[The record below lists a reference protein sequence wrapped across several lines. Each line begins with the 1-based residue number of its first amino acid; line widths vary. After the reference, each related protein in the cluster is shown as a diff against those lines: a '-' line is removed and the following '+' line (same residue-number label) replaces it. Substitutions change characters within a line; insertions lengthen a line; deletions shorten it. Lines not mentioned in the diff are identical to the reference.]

1 MTPRRRLAGRAGWGL
16 ADQALSSLTNFGL
29 GIVVARNVSAHD
41 FGGFSLAFAAFLIV
55 LGVSR
60 AISTEP
66 LLIRHSTT
74 GPEDWREAAG
84 RATGSSL
91 VTGSLAGLGCLVIAV
106 LAGGA
111 LGGGFAALA
120 VVLPGLLLQDSWR
133 FAFIAKGEPRSTF
146 LLDLAWTAGLVPAML
161 VIDQLVHQTSAV
173 VPILVWGLTAT
184 AAGVLGTIRGGVLP
198 SPMHAPAWVRRHR
211 DLVPRFVLEAL
222 TGVGANQATIFVVGA
237 FAGLAGAGSLR
248 AGQLLLGPM
257 QVLFMAVTLIA
268 IPEAVRLLA
277 QGRDR
282 LLRASILMTVG
293 MSSTVLAW
301 TALVSLLP
309 DALGRALL
317 GDSWPD
323 AQHVILPLG
332 IALAALASGAGAGIG
347 LRALADARGSLRAR
361 AYDALANVVLG
372 TTGAVLGG
380 AVGAAWG
387 IAAGAV
393 IGASGYWWVFRRS
406 GRRVAEP
413 VVLP

>member
-1 MTPRRRLAGRAGWGL
+1 
-16 ADQALSSLTNFGL
+16 
-29 GIVVARNVSAHD
+29 
-41 FGGFSLAFAAFLIV
+41 
-55 LGVSR
+55 
-60 AISTEP
+60 
-66 LLIRHSTT
+66 
-74 GPEDWREAAG
+74 
-84 RATGSSL
+84 
-91 VTGSLAGLGCLVIAV
+91 
-106 LAGGA
+106 
-111 LGGGFAALA
+111 
-120 VVLPGLLLQDSWR
+120 
-133 FAFIAKGEPRSTF
+133 
-146 LLDLAWTAGLVPAML
+146 
-161 VIDQLVHQTSAV
+161 
-173 VPILVWGLTAT
+173 
-184 AAGVLGTIRGGVLP
+184 
-198 SPMHAPAWVRRHR
+198 
-211 DLVPRFVLEAL
+211 
-222 TGVGANQATIFVVGA
+222 
-237 FAGLAGAGSLR
+237 
-248 AGQLLLGPM
+248 
-257 QVLFMAVTLIA
+257 
-268 IPEAVRLLA
+268 
-277 QGRDR
+277 
-282 LLRASILMTVG
+282 MTVG